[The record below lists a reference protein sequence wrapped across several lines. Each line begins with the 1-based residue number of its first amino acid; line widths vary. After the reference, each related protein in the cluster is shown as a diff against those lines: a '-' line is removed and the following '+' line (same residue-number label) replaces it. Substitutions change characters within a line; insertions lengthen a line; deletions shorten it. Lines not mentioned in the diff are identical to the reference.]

1 MSCIHKFFEEN
12 YDHILQIAQIKVGED
27 AGDLI
32 NDLCLSYLEDAER
45 ITPICERGELMS
57 YICRTIAICGFSKTS
72 RFYYKYKKANELI
85 SRNFPQALLRNEEQ
99 IVDNVRDIDKELEVA
114 YGILQD
120 VSWFDAEVFRIYYLH
135 NHSLKTLS
143 DATGISKST
152 LYKSIQN
159 TQDYLKEN
167 SKRIGGLNREANK
180 GDRD

>member
-32 NDLCLSYLEDAER
+32 NDLCLSYLEDYER

-57 YICRTIAICGFSKTS
+57 YICRTLAICGFSKTS
-72 RFYYKYKKANELI
+72 RFYYKYRKANELI

-114 YGILQD
+114 REKLSAAEDAADTELAMRFLLGTSPSGILGA
-120 VSWFDAEVFRIYYLH
+120 FI
-135 NHSLKTLS
+135 
-143 DATGISKST
+143 
-152 LYKSIQN
+152 
-159 TQDYLKEN
+159 
-167 SKRIGGLNREANK
+167 
-180 GDRD
+180 